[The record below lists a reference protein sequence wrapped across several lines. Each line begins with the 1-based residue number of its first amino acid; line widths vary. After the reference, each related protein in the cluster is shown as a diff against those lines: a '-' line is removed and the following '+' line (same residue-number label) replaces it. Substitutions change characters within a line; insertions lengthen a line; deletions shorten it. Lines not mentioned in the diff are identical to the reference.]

1 MCDLKKSLTIN
12 GKLLGKDK
20 LKKLCN
26 AELKKDGISDWEISL
41 YNFIIEWIGDDNS
54 IRVNTSGSTG
64 KPKIIKLEKEKMI
77 RSAIMTGKFLKLKE
91 DDKSLL
97 CLSTK
102 FIAGK
107 MMVVRAFALG
117 LDLTPVEPAGNP
129 LQNIDSKFDFA
140 AMVPAQVFNVFLE
153 KDGIKKLNNIK
164 NLIIG
169 GGPVHKSLEQKISVL
184 KNKTYLT
191 YGMTETITHIAM
203 RKLNGVNKEESYKC
217 LHGIEIGIDNRDCLV
232 IKAPAL
238 FTGELKTN
246 DIAEISGKNKFIITG
261 RYDNV
266 INSGG
271 IKIFPEDIERKIESL
286 ISEKYFISSLPD
298 TKFGEKIILLIE
310 GKVKKETEINKLF
323 KALKKILKPHE
334 VPKEIY
340 FIDEFFYTGNGKL
353 DRRQT
358 IQKIKNLSLAFYYY

>member
-1 MCDLKKSLTIN
+1 MFDLKKSLTIN
-12 GKLLGKDK
+12 GKFFERGK
-20 LKKLCN
+20 LKKYCN
-26 AELKKDGISDWEISL
+26 SELKKDNISDWEISL

-54 IRVNTSGSTG
+54 IKVNTSGSTG
-64 KPKIIKLEKEKMI
+64 KPKIIELEKEKMHN
-77 RSAIMTGKFLKLKE
+77 SAIMTGKFLKLK
-91 DDKSLL
+91 DGDKALL

-107 MMVVRAFALG
+107 MMVVRAFTLG
-117 LDLTPVEPAGNP
+117 LNLITFEPAGNP

-153 KDGIKKLNNIK
+153 KNGIKKLDNIK

-169 GGPVHKSLEQKISVL
+169 GGPVHQSLEQKISVL

-203 RKLNGVNKEESYKC
+203 RKLNGENKDENFKC
-217 LHGIEIGIDNRDCLV
+217 LPGIEIDIDNRDCLV
-232 IKAPAL
+232 IKAQNL
-238 FTGELKTN
+238 FFGELKTN
-246 DIAEISGKNKFIITG
+246 DVAETSGKNKFKVTG

-286 ISEKYFISSLPD
+286 ISEKFFITSLPD

-310 GKVKKETEINKLF
+310 GKAKKKNDIKIIF
-323 KALKKILKPHE
+323 KALKKILQAHE

-340 FIDEFFYTGNGKL
+340 FVDEFFYTANEKL
-353 DRRQT
+353 NRRLT
-358 IQKIKNLSLAFYYY
+358 IKKLKILYR

>member
-1 MCDLKKSLTIN
+1 MFDLKKSLTIN
-12 GKLLGKDK
+12 GKFREREK
-20 LKKLCN
+20 LKKFCN
-26 AELKKDGISDWEISL
+26 SELKKDGISDWEISL
-41 YNFIIEWIGDDNS
+41 YNFIIEWISDENS
-54 IRVNTSGSTG
+54 IKVSTSGSTG
-64 KPKIIKLEKEKMI
+64 KPKIIKLEKEKMV

-91 DDKSLL
+91 GDKALL

-107 MMVVRAFALG
+107 MMVVRAFVLG
-117 LDLTPVEPAGNP
+117 LDLIPVEPAGNP

-153 KDGIKKLNNIK
+153 KDGIKKLNKIK

-169 GGPVHKSLEQKISVL
+169 GGPVHQSLEQKITVL

-203 RKLNGVNKEESYKC
+203 RKLNGANKEESFKC
-217 LHGIEIGIDNRDCLV
+217 LPEIEIGIDNRDCLV

-246 DIAEISGKNKFIITG
+246 DVAEISEKNKFIITG

-286 ISEKYFISSLPD
+286 ISDNFFISSLPD

-310 GKVKKETEINKLF
+310 GKAKNKAEINNIF
-323 KALKKILKPHE
+323 KTLKKILKPHE
-334 VPKEIY
+334 VPKKIY
-340 FIDEFFYTGNGKL
+340 FIDEFYYTGNGKL
-353 DRRQT
+353 DRRRT
-358 IQKIKNLSLAFYYY
+358 IQKNK

>member
-1 MCDLKKSLTIN
+1 MFDFKKSLTIN
-12 GKLLGKDK
+12 GKFLEKDM
-20 LKKLCN
+20 LINFCN
-26 AELKKDGISDWEISL
+26 SELKKDSILDWEVSL
-41 YNFIIEWIGDDNS
+41 YNFIIEWIGDEDS
-54 IRVNTSGSTG
+54 ITVSTSGSTG
-64 KPKIIKLEKEKMI
+64 KPKIIKLEKEKMV

-91 DDKSLL
+91 GNKALL

-107 MMVVRAFALG
+107 MMVVRAFTLG
-117 LDLTPVEPAGNP
+117 LDIIPVEPAGNP

-140 AMVPAQVFNVFLE
+140 AMVPAQVFNVLLE

-169 GGPVHKSLEQKISVL
+169 GGPVHQSLEQKISVL

-203 RKLNGVNKEESYKC
+203 RKLNGANKEESFKC
-217 LHGIEIGIDNRDCLV
+217 LPEIEIGIDNRDCLV

-238 FTGELKTN
+238 FAGELKTN
-246 DIAEISGKNKFIITG
+246 DVAEISGKDKFIITG

-286 ISEKYFISSLPD
+286 ISDKFFITSLPD

-310 GKVKKETEINKLF
+310 GKAKNKVEIKKLF
-323 KALKKILKPHE
+323 NFLKKILKPHE
-334 VPKEIY
+334 VPKEIC
-340 FIDEFFYTGNGKL
+340 FIDEFLYTANGKL
-353 DRRQT
+353 DRRRT
-358 IQKIKNLSLAFYYY
+358 KQKK